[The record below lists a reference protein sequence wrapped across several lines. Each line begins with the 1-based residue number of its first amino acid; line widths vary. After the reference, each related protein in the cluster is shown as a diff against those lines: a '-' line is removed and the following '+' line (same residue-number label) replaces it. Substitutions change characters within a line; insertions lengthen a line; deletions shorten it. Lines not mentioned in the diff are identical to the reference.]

1 MKCSLLSRPMTCA
14 HDWISRLVL
23 PGDTVV
29 DATAGNGHDTAFL
42 ARLVGPGGKVH
53 AFDIQEEALRSARER
68 LREEGLLTNAVC
80 FHLASHSRLAEL
92 VRGPVKAIMFNLGYL
107 PGGDRNLITRTD
119 STLAALEQAVN
130 LTAPNGILS
139 VMCYPGHEGGN
150 TEAAAVEQLLSRLP
164 HHLWRTGKYQLLNTS
179 TPAPFQICAFRLD

>member
-23 PGDTVV
+23 PGDTGV
-29 DATAGNGHDTAFL
+29 DATAGNGHDTAGL

-68 LREEGLLTNAVC
+68 LREEGLLTDAVC
-80 FHLASHSRLAEL
+80 FHLTSHSRLAEL

-130 LTAPNGILS
+130 LPAPDGILS
-139 VMCYPGHEGGN
+139 VMC
-150 TEAAAVEQLLSRLP
+150 
-164 HHLWRTGKYQLLNTS
+164 
-179 TPAPFQICAFRLD
+179 

>member
-68 LREEGLLTNAVC
+68 LREDGLLTDAVC

-92 VRGPVKAIMFNLGYL
+92 VRGYSI
-107 PGGDRNLITRTD
+107 
-119 STLAALEQAVN
+119 
-130 LTAPNGILS
+130 
-139 VMCYPGHEGGN
+139 
-150 TEAAAVEQLLSRLP
+150 
-164 HHLWRTGKYQLLNTS
+164 
-179 TPAPFQICAFRLD
+179 